1 MDFKPDGILALEDG
15 TIYHGRAFGCRK
27 TVVGE
32 AVFNTSMTGYQEILT
47 DPSYYQQ
54 IVAMTTSQV
63 GNYGTN
69 SEDLESSTPKVQGFV
84 IKECSPHYSSW
95 RSEGS
100 LSQYLEKHEIPGL
113 EGIDTRALTKKL
125 RSVGAMKCCLSTQDI
140 DQKQAVALAQQWGG
154 LEGVDYVKDVSSH
167 ISYQWDADGKDS
179 MPFAIE
185 GTNLTSHS
193 ARDKTFKVAAYDF
206 GAKLSIF
213 RKLRQ
218 HGFDVYVF
226 PADSPPEA
234 VREIQP
240 DALFLSNGPG
250 DPAALPYAHAN
261 AKTLINEYPT
271 FGICLGHQILTHALG
286 AETFKLKFGHR
297 GGNQPVKNIETGQ
310 VSITSQN
317 HGFASTRQELE
328 RCGAIVTE
336 VNLNDDTVE
345 GLRHKELPVFSVQYH
360 PEAAPGPNDADP
372 LFESFY
378 NLVKQVK
385 G

>member
-1 MDFKPDGILALEDG
+1 
-15 TIYHGRAFGCRK
+15 
-27 TVVGE
+27 
-32 AVFNTSMTGYQEILT
+32 
-47 DPSYYQQ
+47 
-54 IVAMTTSQV
+54 MTTSQV

-84 IKECSPHYSSW
+84 IKECSPHFSNW

-140 DQKQAVALAQQWGG
+140 DQQQAVALAQQWGG

-213 RKLRQ
+213 RKL
-218 HGFDVYVF
+218 GSMDLMYTF
-226 PADSPPEA
+226 PADSPRA
-234 VREIQP
+234 VREIQ
-240 DALFLSNGPG
+240 
-250 DPAALPYAHAN
+250 
-261 AKTLINEYPT
+261 
-271 FGICLGHQILTHALG
+271 
-286 AETFKLKFGHR
+286 
-297 GGNQPVKNIETGQ
+297 
-310 VSITSQN
+310 
-317 HGFASTRQELE
+317 
-328 RCGAIVTE
+328 
-336 VNLNDDTVE
+336 
-345 GLRHKELPVFSVQYH
+345 
-360 PEAAPGPNDADP
+360 
-372 LFESFY
+372 
-378 NLVKQVK
+378 
-385 G
+385 